1 MNLKKIIDSKER
13 EAFHGEDA
21 LCELIET
28 LYTYTRHKRV
38 SDKHL
43 LKGLADTLC
52 GRYLKQSDVVSDVIL
67 VEKESWKPANVRIY
81 LKNSEIVYCAVLP
94 NVADTSNYRVM
105 SDDMFEVFLQ
115 WLSSCVELYREDY
128 ERMQESPSVEE
139 LLPDFLEIAKSF
151 ASKYTY
157 KGGGNFKLSVEQGRR
172 SYDSSSIT
180 AIVVRYPDGD
190 YCGLMQ
196 FGKDTLNYTAE
207 VSVPLAGSYKS
218 KFSLDDADKVIE
230 DAVDF
235 ICS

>member
-1 MNLKKIIDSKER
+1 MNLKKIIDSKEQA
-13 EAFHGEDA
+13 AFKGEDV
-21 LCELIET
+21 LCELTEE
-28 LYTYTRHKRV
+28 LDMYTRSNRI

-43 LKGLADTLC
+43 LNELTDSLRGS
-52 GRYLKQSDVVSDVIL
+52 YIKQSDSVSEVFL
-67 VEKESWKPANVRIY
+67 EEKKSWTPANVRMY
-81 LKNSEIVYCAVLP
+81 LDGYDTIYCAVLP
-94 NVADTSNYRVM
+94 NAAVTSNYRVM
-105 SDDMFEVFLQ
+105 SDGMLEVVLQ
-115 WLSSCVELYREDY
+115 WLSSCVELYQEDY

-172 SYDSSSIT
+172 SYDSSGIT

-190 YCGLMQ
+190 YRGLIR
-196 FGKDTLNYTAE
+196 FDKDTLNYTAE
-207 VSVPLAGSYKS
+207 VSVPLAGSYTS
-218 KFSLDDADKVIE
+218 KFSLDDAEKVIE

>member
-1 MNLKKIIDSKER
+1 MNLKKIIDSKEH
-13 EAFHGEDA
+13 EVFHGEDR
-21 LCELIET
+21 LCELTET
-28 LYTYTRHKRV
+28 LYTYTRHNRV

-43 LKGLADTLC
+43 LNGLADALR

-67 VEKESWKPANVRIY
+67 VEKESWEPANVRIY
-81 LKNSEIVYCAVLP
+81 LKNSDIMYCAILP
-94 NVADTSNYRVM
+94 NAADTSNYRVM

-115 WLSSCVELYREDY
+115 WLSSCVDFYSEDY
-128 ERMQESPSVEE
+128 KKMQDSPSVEE

-172 SYDSSSIT
+172 SYDSSSIA

-190 YCGLMQ
+190 YRGLIR

-207 VSVPLAGSYKS
+207 VSVPLAGSYTS

-230 DAVDF
+230 HAVDF